1 MNFVRFDASKTLGIF
16 VLSIVLTSCGNN
28 SASTKDIS
36 ECPIVDLTQV
46 TVAPDSDVF
55 FEQTAKLV
63 QEQSQLFIGLTEAN
77 AEVCALQNNLGYRV
91 GSRDGEFFAL
101 TMDYSPTRITIDVEK
116 NLVVKIQ
123 VG

>member
-1 MNFVRFDASKTLGIF
+1 M
-16 VLSIVLTSCGNN
+16 
-28 SASTKDIS
+28 
-36 ECPIVDLTQV
+36 
-46 TVAPDSDVF
+46 F